1 MTDREPQ
8 KKLSQR
14 LRRAE
19 GQVAAV
25 RRMLDD
31 EAPCLDI
38 LVQLSAAQGALS
50 KAAQVLLASHIEES
64 VQATLD
70 TEDQADRA
78 ARVSDLMH
86 VFNRYSRIGG

>member
-1 MTDREPQ
+1 MSDQEQR

-14 LRRAE
+14 LKRAE

-31 EAPCLDI
+31 EVPCLDI

-50 KAAQVLLASHIEES
+50 KAAQVLLASHIEDC
-64 VQATLD
+64 VQETFETGD
-70 TEDQADRA
+70 KADRA